1 MSGEVWISGLLSDN
15 SLGTKNGICWK
26 YPNEDWTKAEH
37 RVDDELVAGLYRRG
51 SLYVAGYKQAVE
63 DVPVAGAIWD
73 PKSFAKTGDM
83 FMVGHMYAVKPRLAD
98 VFSRFDL
105 GEGGLSPI
113 TLYQEDL
120 QTPHIGEY
128 WLLHF
133 GARKSTFIAEESNQE
148 NFRVRQLT
156 VDRETGLSIWKTS
169 FGLQDGDVAVSSTA
183 LEGADLWVEA
193 QVHSKL
199 FLSGALAEALI
210 QSKPRKVNFDLHRC
224 RVVEG

>member
-1 MSGEVWISGLLSDN
+1 
-15 SLGTKNGICWK
+15 
-26 YPNEDWTKAEH
+26 
-37 RVDDELVAGLYRRG
+37 
-51 SLYVAGYKQAVE
+51 
-63 DVPVAGAIWD
+63 
-73 PKSFAKTGDM
+73 
-83 FMVGHMYAVKPRLAD
+83 MYAVKPRLAD